1 MNRGNLGRRARLAIA
16 APCILIAGLAVHA
29 FADGPVGGFAGD
41 ALYAALIVVLVAFA
55 APRAARWVAPV
66 VALAF
71 CWAIEFLQLTPIP
84 HEVSASIHGA
94 YFVLGSTFQW
104 IDLVAY
110 AVGVAV
116 AGVIDGVIDAVI
128 DAAVSGPAAGS
139 SRDER
144 TTPSGGAPAGRPPAG
159 TPSR

>member
-55 APRAARWVAPV
+55 VPRAARWVAPV

-84 HEVSASIHGA
+84 HAVSASIHGA

-116 AGVIDGVIDAVI
+116 AGVIDAVI
-128 DAAVSGPAAGS
+128 DAAVSGPAAES

>member
-1 MNRGNLGRRARLAIA
+1 MSTSSLSRRSRLPRRGRLAVA
-16 APCILIAGLAVHA
+16 AACILVAGLAVHA

-41 ALYAALIVVLVAFA
+41 ALYAALVAVIVAFA
-55 APRAARWVAPV
+55 VPRAARWVAPV

-71 CWAIEFLQLTPIP
+71 CWAIEVLQLTPLPRAI
-84 HEVSASIHGA
+84 EVAVPGS
-94 YFVLGSTFQW
+94 YFVFGSTFQW

-116 AGVIDGVIDAVI
+116 V
-128 DAAVSGPAAGS
+128 AAVSRPAAGS
-139 SRDER
+139 SRGAR
-144 TTPSGGAPAGRPPAG
+144 TTPSGGAPERRPPEG

>member
-1 MNRGNLGRRARLAIA
+1 MSTSSLSRRGRRSRRARLAVA
-16 APCILIAGLAVHA
+16 AACILVAGLAVHA

-41 ALYAALIVVLVAFA
+41 ALYAALIAVIVAFA
-55 APRAARWVAPV
+55 VPRAARWVAPV

-71 CWAIEFLQLTPIP
+71 CWAIEVLQLTPLPRAI
-84 HEVSASIHGA
+84 EVAVPGS
-94 YFVLGSTFQW
+94 YFVFGSTFQW

-116 AGVIDGVIDAVI
+116 V
-128 DAAVSGPAAGS
+128 AAVSRPAAGS
-139 SRDER
+139 SRDAR
-144 TTPSGGAPAGRPPAG
+144 TTPSGGAPERRPPEG

>member
-29 FADGPVGGFAGD
+29 FAGGPVGGFAGD

-55 APRAARWVAPV
+55 VPRAARWVAPV

-84 HEVSASIHGA
+84 HAVSASIHGA

-110 AVGVAV
+110 TVGVAV
-116 AGVIDGVIDAVI
+116 AGVIDAVI
-128 DAAVSGPAAGS
+128 DVAVSGPAAGS

-159 TPSR
+159 RPSR

>member
-55 APRAARWVAPV
+55 VPRAPRWVAPV
-66 VALAF
+66 AALAF

-84 HEVSASIHGA
+84 HAVSASIHGA

-116 AGVIDGVIDAVI
+116 AGVIDAAIG
-128 DAAVSGPAAGS
+128 AAVSGPAAGS
-139 SRDER
+139 SRDDR
-144 TTPSGGAPAGRPPAG
+144 TTPSGGARAGRPPAG